1 MDKANADY
9 ELSDKNQS
17 LQLRLIFGSDKVS
30 KCLSVWHKVLSQL
43 SLSAFSHNFFSSVS
57 LLTFSGIFIS
67 LFSHLSITIYV
78 NNCVCPVLF
87 PPSLCYN
94 PESTEGKSS
103 QQAALSLVIHI
114 SVSQLCFPVWLS
126 EPEILRLLC
135 TECEQMTH
143 CVSGARH
150 NGIRHTMSEMFYM
163 DNFNRNQ
170 FLIINECTEKY

>member
-87 PPSLCYN
+87 PVPFC
-94 PESTEGKSS
+94 P
-103 QQAALSLVIHI
+103 
-114 SVSQLCFPVWLS
+114 P
-126 EPEILRLLC
+126 LLML
-135 TECEQMTH
+135 Q
-143 CVSGARH
+143 S
-150 NGIRHTMSEMFYM
+150 
-163 DNFNRNQ
+163 
-170 FLIINECTEKY
+170 

>member
-87 PPSLCYN
+87 PVLFCPPPPYVTILS
-94 PESTEGKSS
+94 PPKGK
-103 QQAALSLVIHI
+103 AASRLLWVLSYIYLSLSSVFQ
-114 SVSQLCFPVWLS
+114 SDCRSLKYCVWCVQNVSRWPTVSQELVTTASVTLCQWCS
-126 EPEILRLLC
+126 KWII
-135 TECEQMTH
+135 
-143 CVSGARH
+143 SI
-150 NGIRHTMSEMFYM
+150 GISS
-163 DNFNRNQ
+163 
-170 FLIINECTEKY
+170 